1 MEVLQVLISQLALVL
16 EVARARLVLVYVE
29 KARRHCLRPRYVRR
43 PRRLQLLPVMVAPS
57 IHRRHHTLT
66 STSIPTFSRLVMLG
80 VVGGHSPF
88 PCTLMEH
95 VTGAE

>member
-29 KARRHCLRPRYVRR
+29 KARRHRLRPRYVRR

-57 IHRRHHTLT
+57 INRRHHTLA
-66 STSIPTFSRLVMLG
+66 STSIPTLSRLVMLG